1 MLSRV
6 ADNLY
11 WMARYLERA
20 QHTARLLDVT
30 LDLVPDRSAGAV
42 TRSWEKLFASLHLA
56 IPENLPMKGRP
67 ITQMLALDTES
78 EPSIVHHVASARD
91 NARQVR
97 ELISS
102 EMWEQINRLYL
113 DLQKA
118 SMDRVW
124 AAPHE
129 FFHTVK
135 QGAHLFQGITD
146 STMDRSEGWHF
157 IQLGQYIERAGNVA
171 ALLSAHLA
179 HEAAGEVLLHA
190 SDLYLEWLGLLRS
203 CTAFEAYCKVYS
215 ADLRFEEIA
224 EFLLLN
230 DSFPFSINFA
240 ASMLQSALEDIA
252 DTTDTRRHNPILRR
266 IGRLKATLDYEQI
279 DDLLAADLS
288 TTLLTIQSQCAQIHT
303 DIFHAYIAYPVEE
316 KLTTTI

>member
-30 LDLVPDRSAGAV
+30 LDLVPDRSAAAV
-42 TRSWEKLFASLHLA
+42 TRSWERLFASLHLA
-56 IPENLPMKGRP
+56 APEELPLKGRP
-67 ITQMLALDTES
+67 ITELLALDADGDI
-78 EPSIVHHVASARD
+78 SIVHHVAAARE

-97 ELISS
+97 ELIST

-113 DLQKA
+113 DLQHA
-118 SMDRVW
+118 RMDRVW
-124 AAPHE
+124 AAPHG
-129 FFHTVK
+129 FFQAVK

-146 STMDRSEGWHF
+146 TTMTRGEGWHF
-157 IQLGQYIERAGNVA
+157 IQLGQYLERAGNVA
-171 ALLSAHLA
+171 ALLSAHLDYQTA
-179 HEAAGEVLLHA
+179 GAALPHP

-240 ASMLQSALEDIA
+240 ASMLRTAVESIA
-252 DTTDTRRHNPILRR
+252 DTTDTRRNNPILRR

-279 DDLLAADLS
+279 DELMAADLGS
-288 TTLLTIQSQCAQIHT
+288 TLQTIQSQCAHLHA
-303 DIFHAYIAYPVEE
+303 DIFQAYIAYPVEA
-316 KLTTTI
+316 KLTY